1 MIIDSRQFRL
11 VISITDLFQWSD
23 DDTPFLLGTWAQ
35 MIELLGLDESE
46 IAALYDL
53 YFESTSIGQ
62 GDVYAFISH
71 AEPENRLLFDLYR
84 GLTDQLDIIEIMVSA
99 SRELVIPAKFLIR
112 QAFDLASHT
121 LRRGKFS
128 ASLQGC
134 YRCGRLPKNDRRKQ
148 LLPTATDH
156 ILLTIFGAYQLPIES
171 TKRHRQLWVES
182 RPSRAVTIRK
192 KLDIRNEMLRMI
204 FEFNQ
209 KAPLSDGPEGHRST
223 NSPMPSR
230 TQSGAYQKICA
241 IFSPRTPRVVD
252 KPKSLISVENIKL
265 KR

>member
-1 MIIDSRQFRL
+1 MNGSYWP
-11 VISITDLFQWSD
+11 ISA
-23 DDTPFLLGTWAQ
+23 LGQ
-35 MIELLGLDESE
+35 
-46 IAALYDL
+46 
-53 YFESTSIGQ
+53 
-62 GDVYAFISH
+62 
-71 AEPENRLLFDLYR
+71 
-84 GLTDQLDIIEIMVSA
+84 
-99 SRELVIPAKFLIR
+99 
-112 QAFDLASHT
+112 
-121 LRRGKFS
+121 
-128 ASLQGC
+128 
-134 YRCGRLPKNDRRKQ
+134 
-148 LLPTATDH
+148 
-156 ILLTIFGAYQLPIES
+156 
-171 TKRHRQLWVES
+171 RQLWVER

-209 KAPLSDGPEGHRST
+209 KASLSDGPEGHRSA